1 MMSASAFARRAGVAA
16 LVLALLGAFGW
27 VLFRTGP
34 LAPIRVTTVQVE
46 EGALAPATRLP
57 ARAIEASSAARR
69 SSRSTGSISAS
80 T

>member
-34 LAPIRVTTVQVE
+34 LAPE
-46 EGALAPATRLP
+46 P
-57 ARAIEASSAARR
+57 IEASVFLPKLTTTTPAVTPAVLGGP
-69 SSRSTGSISAS
+69 TFA
-80 T
+80 